1 MAKYQNRTKWIPL
14 LASELSKY
22 KCQKGYLEYLCH
34 KIFGIEWVFVITSNL
49 TIHKVTIMINC
60 RATHFERRCVHF
72 PCSRGLLRRDKNER
86 KERDLRSLSPFFL
99 IFASSWETSA
109 TGESTDRSILFFQ
122 EFQARTMSN
131 TAQPCHFNSYCT
143 NPLSSRNWCY
153 FSAGIS
159 W

>member
-22 KCQKGYLEYLCH
+22 NCQKGYLEYLCP
-34 KIFGIEWVFVITSNL
+34 KMFGIEWVFVITSNL

-72 PCSRGLLRRDKNER
+72 PGS
-86 KERDLRSLSPFFL
+86 RSLTTRQKWEKGETSEVSL
-99 IFASSWETSA
+99 LSIIFASSWETSA
-109 TGESTDRSILFFQ
+109 TGEPMDRSILFSQ